1 MPLTSATCI
10 AALIRTPMNVGE
22 RGRYVVCLPS
32 MSGETR
38 SVGLGQVTSLPT
50 VRAAPVPRAVG
61 QLLTSAPTRGADYM
75 ARGGGLRMGDRG
87 VTR

>member
-1 MPLTSATCI
+1 MRYPLSYEGLRCMFAQH
-10 AALIRTPMNVGE
+10 VG
-22 RGRYVVCLPS
+22 RD
-32 MSGETR
+32 
-38 SVGLGQVTSLPT
+38 SVRWAGAGTSLPT

-75 ARGGGLRMGDRG
+75 ARGGGSRMGDRG